1 MWKFRVKFLLPELMV
16 FRIGGKLC
24 LQEFCVLQVAL
35 ATQTVDPV
43 QPIPPPGNQVRVEHL
58 RRL

>member
-1 MWKFRVKFLLPELMV
+1 M
-16 FRIGGKLC
+16 FRIRRKLC

-43 QPIPPPGNQVRVEHL
+43 QPIPPPGNQIRVEYL
-58 RRL
+58 GRL